1 MRILVA
7 VDQHPYSAHVVKDV
21 AKLAGNTWADV
32 TLLGVGPK
40 ATDIGR
46 SSNRAGIKHPLTEK
60 LRNYRRGFL
69 DHFEKE
75 ESPYEK
81 RSCNYEFVEV
91 KRGLWEELYICR
103 GDRKDLKIVLR
114 SGNPFKEILA
124 QSQEDDSDLIA
135 MGCYKKGDCQ
145 WKGTINLPQKVAN
158 NATCSALVV
167 KQQKQIRKIV
177 CCLDQE
183 NISQGSIEMIN
194 QMVTLY
200 QTELEIVSL
209 TDGTAM
215 KPLVEKNLDAIL
227 KYYNARKIKAWIK
240 LVDVVSLASFISQE
254 ASRSMMAL
262 WMGEHSLLS
271 KMFPKGKVD
280 KLIQGSESSLLLLR

>member
-1 MRILVA
+1 MRIIVA

-21 AKLAGNTWADV
+21 AKLARNTWADV

-40 ATDIGR
+40 ATDISR
-46 SSNRAGIKHPLTEK
+46 SSGHAEIKHPLAKK
-60 LRNYRRGFL
+60 LKNYRRNFL

-91 KRGLWEELYICR
+91 NRGTWEELYICR
-103 GDRKDLKIVLR
+103 GGRKDLKIMLR
-114 SGNPFKEILA
+114 SGNPVKEILA
-124 QSQEDDSDLIA
+124 QSQEDNSDLIA
-135 MGCYKKGDCQ
+135 MGCHKKGDCQ
-145 WKGTINLPQKVAN
+145 WKGTINLPQKIAN
-158 NATCSALVV
+158 NATCSVLVV
-167 KQQKQIRKIV
+167 KEEKQICKIV

-200 QTELEIVSL
+200 QTELEIVGL
-209 TDGTAM
+209 TDGPTL

-227 KYYNARKIKAWIK
+227 KYYNALQIKAWIK
-240 LVDVVSLASFISQE
+240 LVDIGSLASFISQE

-280 KLIQGSESSLLLLR
+280 KLIQGSESSVLLLR

>member
-32 TLLGVGPK
+32 TFLGVGPK

-60 LRNYRRGFL
+60 LRNYRRNFL

-81 RSCNYEFVEV
+81 RSFNYEFVEV
-91 KRGLWEELYICR
+91 KRGVWEELYICR
-103 GDRKDLKIVLR
+103 GARKDLKIVLR
-114 SGNPFKEILA
+114 SGNPVKEILA

-158 NATCSALVV
+158 NATCSVLVV
-167 KQQKQIRKIV
+167 KQQKQIRKIL

-280 KLIQGSESSLLLLR
+280 KLIQGSESSVLLLR

>member
-7 VDQHPYSAHVVKDV
+7 VDQHPYSGHAVNDV

-40 ATDIGR
+40 ATEIGR
-46 SSNRAGIKHPLTEK
+46 STDRAEIKHPLAKK
-60 LRNYRRGFL
+60 LRNYRRNFL

-91 KRGLWEELYICR
+91 NRGIWEELYICR
-103 GDRKDLKIVLR
+103 GARKDLKIVLR
-114 SGNPFKEILA
+114 PGNPVKEILA
-124 QSQEDDSDLIA
+124 QSYEDDSDLIA

-145 WKGTINLPQKVAN
+145 WEGAINLPQKVAN
-158 NATCSALVV
+158 NASCSVLVI
-167 KQQKQIRKIV
+167 KEEKQIRKIV

-183 NISQGSIEMIN
+183 NISQKSIELIN

-200 QTELEIVSL
+200 QTELEIVGL
-209 TDGTAM
+209 TDGTDL
-215 KPLVEKNLDAIL
+215 KPKVAKNLDAIL
-227 KYYNARKIKAWIK
+227 KYYNPRQIKALIK
-240 LVDVVSLASFISQE
+240 LVPTASLESFISQE
-254 ASRSMMAL
+254 AKRSMMAL
-262 WMGEHSLLS
+262 WMGGQSILA
-271 KMFPKGKVD
+271 KMFPRGKVD
-280 KLIQGSESSLLLLR
+280 KLIQGSESSVLLLR

>member
-1 MRILVA
+1 MRILAA

-32 TLLGVGPK
+32 TLVGVSLK

-46 SSNRAGIKHPLTEK
+46 PSNRAEIKHPLAEK
-60 LRNYRRGFL
+60 LKTYRRTFL

-81 RSCNYEFVEV
+81 RSCNYEFVEIN
-91 KRGLWEELYICR
+91 RGIWEELNICR
-103 GDRKDLKIVLR
+103 GSRKDLRIVLR
-114 SGNPFKEILA
+114 SGNPVKEILT
-124 QSQEDDSDLIA
+124 QSQEDGSDLIA
-135 MGCYKKGDCQ
+135 LGCHKKGDCQ
-145 WKGTINLPQKVAN
+145 WKGSVNLPQKIAN
-158 NATCSALVV
+158 NATCSVLVV
-167 KQQKQIRKIV
+167 KEKKQIRKIV

-183 NISQGSIEMIN
+183 NISQGSIELIN

-200 QTELEIVSL
+200 QTELEIVGL
-209 TDGTAM
+209 TDGTAV
-215 KPLVEKNLDAIL
+215 KPMVEKNLDAIL
-227 KYYNARKIKAWIK
+227 KYYNARQIKAWIK
-240 LVDVVSLASFISQE
+240 LVDVASLASFISQE

-280 KLIQGSESSLLLLR
+280 KLIQGSESSVLLLR

>member
-32 TLLGVGPK
+32 TLLGVGAK

-46 SSNRAGIKHPLTEK
+46 SSNRAGIKHPLTKK
-60 LRNYRRGFL
+60 LRNYRRTFL

-91 KRGLWEELYICR
+91 KRGIWEELYICR

-114 SGNPFKEILA
+114 SGNPVKEILA
-124 QSQEDDSDLIA
+124 QSQEDESDLVA

-145 WKGTINLPQKVAN
+145 WEGAVNLPQKVAN
-158 NATCSALVV
+158 NATCSVLVV
-167 KQQKQIRKIV
+167 KEEKQIRKIV
-177 CCLDQE
+177 CCLDQQ
-183 NISQGSIEMIN
+183 NISQKSIEMIN

-200 QTELEIVSL
+200 QTELEIVGL
-209 TDGTAM
+209 TDGTAL
-215 KPLVEKNLDAIL
+215 KPMVEKNLDAIL
-227 KYYNARKIKAWIK
+227 KYYNARQIKALIK
-240 LVDVVSLASFISQE
+240 LVDAGSLASFISQE
-254 ASRSMMAL
+254 ARRSMMAL

-271 KMFPKGKVD
+271 KMFPRSKVD
-280 KLIQGSESSLLLLR
+280 KLIRGSESSVLLLR

>member
-60 LRNYRRGFL
+60 LRNYRRNFL

-91 KRGLWEELYICR
+91 KRGVWEELYICR
-103 GDRKDLKIVLR
+103 GARKDLKIVLR
-114 SGNPFKEILA
+114 SGNPVKEILA
-124 QSQEDDSDLIA
+124 QSQEDDSDLVA
-135 MGCYKKGDCQ
+135 LGCYKERDCQ
-145 WKGTINLPQKVAN
+145 WEGAVNLPQKVAN
-158 NATCSALVV
+158 NATCSVLVV
-167 KQQKQIRKIV
+167 KEETQVRKIV

-183 NISQGSIEMIN
+183 NISQKSIEMVN

-200 QTELEIVSL
+200 QTELEIVGL
-209 TDGTAM
+209 TDGTVV

-227 KYYNARKIKAWIK
+227 KYYKARKIKAWIN
-240 LVDVVSLASFISQE
+240 LVDVVSLPSFISKE

-271 KMFPKGKVD
+271 KMFSKAKVN
-280 KLIQGSESSLLLLR
+280 KLIQGSESSVLLLR

>member
-91 KRGLWEELYICR
+91 KRGIWEELYICR
-103 GDRKDLKIVLR
+103 GDKKDLKIVLR

-158 NATCSALVV
+158 NATCSVLVV

-271 KMFPKGKVD
+271 KMFPKSKVD
-280 KLIQGSESSLLLLR
+280 KLIQGSESSVLLLR

>member
-158 NATCSALVV
+158 NATCSVLVV

-280 KLIQGSESSLLLLR
+280 KLIQGSESSVLLLR

>member
-40 ATDIGR
+40 ATDISR

-81 RSCNYEFVEV
+81 RSFNYEFVEV
-91 KRGLWEELYICR
+91 KRGVWEELYICR

-145 WKGTINLPQKVAN
+145 WKGNINLPQKVAN
-158 NATCSALVV
+158 NATCSVLVV
-167 KQQKQIRKIV
+167 KEEKQIRKIV

-183 NISQGSIEMIN
+183 NISQKSIEMVN

-227 KYYNARKIKAWIK
+227 KYYNARKIKAWVK
-240 LVDVVSLASFISQE
+240 LVDIVSLASFISQE

-271 KMFPKGKVD
+271 KMFPRGKVN
-280 KLIQGSESSLLLLR
+280 KLIQGSESSVLLLR

>member
-40 ATDIGR
+40 VTDIGR
-46 SSNRAGIKHPLTEK
+46 SSNRAGIKHPLPEK
-60 LRNYRRGFL
+60 LRNYRRNFL

-91 KRGLWEELYICR
+91 KRGVWEELYICR
-103 GDRKDLKIVLR
+103 GARKDLKIMLR
-114 SGNPFKEILA
+114 SGNPVKEILA
-124 QSQEDDSDLIA
+124 QSQEDESDLLA
-135 MGCYKKGDCQ
+135 MGCYKEGDCQ
-145 WKGTINLPQKVAN
+145 WEGAGNLPQKVAN
-158 NATCSALVV
+158 NATCSVLVV
-167 KQQKQIRKIV
+167 KEEKQIRKIV

-183 NISQGSIEMIN
+183 NISQKSIEMIN

-200 QTELEIVSL
+200 QTELEIVGL
-209 TDGTAM
+209 TDGTAL
-215 KPLVEKNLDAIL
+215 KPMVEKNLNAIL
-227 KYYNARKIKAWIK
+227 KYYNARQIKAWIK
-240 LVDVVSLASFISQE
+240 LVDAVSLASFISQE
-254 ASRSMMAL
+254 ARRSMMAL

-271 KMFPKGKVD
+271 KMFPRGKVD
-280 KLIQGSESSLLLLR
+280 KLVQGSESSVLLLR

>member
-81 RSCNYEFVEV
+81 RSCNYEFIEV
-91 KRGLWEELYICR
+91 KRGMWEELYICR

-158 NATCSALVV
+158 NATCSVLVV

-209 TDGTAM
+209 TDGKAM

-227 KYYNARKIKAWIK
+227 KYYNARNIKAWIK

-280 KLIQGSESSLLLLR
+280 KLIQGSESSVLLLR